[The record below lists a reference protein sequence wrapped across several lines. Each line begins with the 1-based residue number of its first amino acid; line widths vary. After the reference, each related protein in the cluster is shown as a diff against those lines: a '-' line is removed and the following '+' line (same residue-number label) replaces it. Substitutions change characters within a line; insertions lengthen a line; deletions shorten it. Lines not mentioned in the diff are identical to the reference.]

1 MKTYIF
7 FTHKDDDSVLIDRA
21 EDNLI
26 TPKQSNT
33 NHEKTELSN
42 SQPRTHPKSNE
53 KTIKGKVKTLY
64 FNSIYIIF

>member
-1 MKTYIF
+1 MYNIENLYF

-21 EDNLI
+21 EDNSI
-26 TPKQSNT
+26 SPKQSNT
-33 NHEKTELSN
+33 
-42 SQPRTHPKSNE
+42 NE